1 MSYLDDIDLEAAG
14 KLYDEAMGKGKE
26 RPSSGTVLDA
36 APGVFAEPYEPG
48 GYNHPAG
55 PKKEPAVYEARD
67 FVAPDNILDDVPG
80 VFVGAAITGAKPGSK
95 VNSSFVDVM
104 PADEA
109 MRVFG
114 ERRKAVDQNFEAELG
129 SLGQTLHTLRNSLN
143 MRSSA
148 ELKALA
154 KQSDLQPSIVDDD
167 PAFARKKVESDSY
180 AQNISASL
188 EKLTDPSMVT
198 LTHLKDA
205 DALDQL
211 ALAADTNLMALEKE
225 IAAKYQ
231 GFLDTGLIGSARH
244 GFDYGM
250 ASRELYELQAQK
262 LEGLVFDEATERHI
276 RTLKDVT
283 AYGAKIYDSM
293 PLEQQLPWAG
303 VGSVGVPG
311 LGMLYG
317 GAKNVFSPA
326 GAVMIGSGAAMGG
339 MAGGGV
345 LSTPGAIS
353 GGLAGTGA
361 AMTAGAYM
369 DIARQEA
376 GSMRTTLEDMTDDAG
391 NEIDPDIIR
400 FLSVAYGGF
409 AGAAEMYGLAS
420 VAKIF
425 PGAAKLLSPKVA
437 EASLAFLQKNPTLRA
452 KLGDTVVHTAKGL
465 AGEIATE
472 NMQEVGAVITENIA
486 LSTSNVNQAYTG
498 VGGTFE
504 RMWDTTKETTKG
516 MALFAG
522 AGGGARLARN
532 MRAQGKFDNAMSQ
545 LADYQ
550 ASMMDSIAKTAQQ
563 STVFKEMPETAQ
575 SLVQALAD
583 GGKVP
588 ENIYLK
594 PEAAQA
600 YFYQEGNPDL
610 MQAAEAMGIT
620 PEVLEES
627 LTLGTDIV
635 VPTQLAAT
643 HIMQDAA
650 RYEAL
655 KPDMRFDPA
664 MPTITDS
671 AALAEMVKDAGQ
683 RNAYLESFIAPYV
696 EEENKA
702 LNRHEERMA
711 IAAPYVEQL
720 QQAGYPQA
728 KAQAY
733 GTVIA
738 ANAER
743 MAPVFGMTPAE
754 YLEKKLAGF
763 VPMTPQ
769 EFMGLGRGGLENL
782 EANRAYSQL
791 MEDMGVKKGMGRV
804 QKRRALQPE
813 FAYAWGKVNPE
824 SFANTYGKDA
834 YLEARQQFGPGFFAR
849 KGQGVGIDVLAHDF
863 SSEQRG
869 GYDLNRNDIDV
880 DAFAE
885 KIMMPHDEFE
895 SSLRQSI
902 EQGVLWQPKNADV
915 DLDTS
920 VKVVT
925 VQPRFAG
932 QNAKVLRKR
941 FPKDVRAAV
950 LDEFKD
956 GVVNGDTGLRVNMSS
971 SDFKEHLKFGDG
983 DTIDGLAQLEAI
995 AALPGLIREAKLVE
1009 SYKDRKEVP
1018 EIRMMHR
1025 FQAAL
1030 RVGIKDYSAKLTVK
1044 EYRDGELAL
1053 DMDSPLKLY
1062 HHRLEKEMSAGNS
1075 YDSAELHPRKPSAD
1089 INQSPAGN
1097 SDTLRKSGVNRPSA
1111 GIHEYSLRSLLEDV
1125 NDSEGNPFFQPEALF
1140 HADSAKPRGGI
1151 RQMADGRYIVGL
1163 FKKADASTIL
1173 HETAHFWLEEL
1184 REASKLET
1192 APEWV
1197 GEAWGKLQ
1205 KAYDFE
1211 GLVDGKDGKS
1221 VAAWTSIQERFARE
1235 FEAYA
1240 REGKAPSWELQSA
1253 FNKFRNWLTEIYRTV
1268 RNLLG
1273 NDGVSEQARE
1283 VFDTLLATQEEIEL
1297 SQRRASGD
1305 SVMDLLGDT
1314 VKPELR
1320 DRYAQAAQRAYD
1332 NASAL
1337 IANRRL
1343 VEQRKAVREFREQA
1357 TALVDSNPTYQMLK
1371 TLREDGIDFGT
1382 LQQAVSE
1389 DMAYRLREKWK
1400 GARGEGKG
1408 LIRKGGTLD
1417 LLDVAAQFNED
1428 SVTGL
1433 AAALTDTP
1441 TRREAIDAEV
1451 QRNLEQWNS
1460 EYDGEVEY
1468 SSAMDEALAI
1478 ELEALT
1484 GRKQTSP
1491 VSLRREFDLL
1501 VDAKKLSELDP
1512 QYKSLKVR
1520 LRQDARVAREAFRA
1534 GRKEA
1539 NEKGKSNMDKLR
1551 AKLAEV
1557 RETERLRRAALGA
1570 AYRGRMERDHIIK
1583 QLRKDAS
1590 SKSVN
1595 DAYKQQVLRILSNWK
1610 GLGTE
1615 SMVPRDPVGM
1625 QSFKDFVASSV
1636 SLFDDPAT
1644 FAPSFIENGAEGRA
1658 GDLTLEQLRE
1668 VRRVVKELTHQGR
1681 AHDRMLANREKTEVV
1696 VVAGKC
1702 AKQMDTLSTK
1712 KFLSDREGILGTIQ
1726 GALRKGLSSLTSVR
1740 FMARALDGFTDHGPN
1755 HDAWLFPL
1763 QEARSLEMLHTRNV
1777 DEMLTDAMQPIV
1789 QAGKLTTAF
1798 TIDGVALPKDVS
1810 RLWKGLWDMDKVYS
1824 VALNMGNAGNIK
1836 ALMRGYGWSEQDL
1849 HTITARL
1856 TEAEWRAIEKTWD
1869 AIDSIYPLLNE
1880 TVMALKGSPLAKV
1893 EAQPFEV
1900 ATADGKVIT
1909 VKGGYYP
1916 LIFDHRLSNRA
1927 AEQVTTDEL
1936 LNGME
1941 AVLRRPKPQS
1951 GMTNERK
1958 GGTLPPSLTLN
1969 VIDKHV
1975 RESIHYATHALPL
1988 RDTMRLFS
1996 NADFK
2001 EAFIQSAGVENY
2013 EQLLPWLRGIARP
2026 DGEKMA
2032 GMTAALDWLARR
2044 GSMYALGANMKT
2056 ALLQL
2061 TSIGNSWSEVGTGN
2075 FFTAASTIL
2084 FSPIESMQTIR
2095 EKSAYMQERAKLMDD
2110 TLRRE
2115 YERMRASGVAGVR
2128 FMNVNYA
2135 LDTVQ
2140 RAQFA
2145 LIASLDATVAF
2156 PTWLAAYDKAIAQG
2170 VEESRA
2176 VAIADG
2182 AVVAAQ
2188 GGGGPIDTPA
2198 VMRQAGLMRMLCPFM
2213 SFALADFNRKMETV
2227 RGLEEWRQTGNS
2239 AITPSVA
2246 MRDFAFQWVMPVAL
2260 TALMVSLGRDGELPE
2275 VEDYV
2280 WEALGFY
2287 SMGVPLVRDVARMAE
2302 STYSSDSIKGGR
2314 TPLMFA
2320 GVGNAIKG
2328 FGHAA
2333 KAIAEDDDRATY
2345 LAIKETTNAVGFAL
2359 GLGTPQIWRTI
2370 EGSQAYFVDDEGGVL
2385 APLLGKP
2392 HPRKD

>member
-1 MSYLDDIDLEAAG
+1 MLNDINIEAAR
-14 KLYDEAMGKGKE
+14 KLYDGY
-26 RPSSGTVLDA
+26 SG
-36 APGVFAEPYEPG
+36 E
-48 GYNHPAG
+48 
-55 PKKEPAVYEARD
+55 KKEPSEVGTS
-67 FVAPDNILDDVPG
+67 LDIAPG
-80 VFVGAAITGAKPGSK
+80 VFVGPAITGRQPGGENGTAFLDKPV
-95 VNSSFVDVM
+95 VNLADADNDFMEPEPSAPFVDIM

-114 ERRKAVDQNFEAELG
+114 ERNKAVDQNFEAELG
-129 SLGQTLHTLRNSLN
+129 GLGQTLHALRNSLN
-143 MRSSA
+143 MRSPA

-154 KQSDLQPSIVDDD
+154 EQSGLQPSIVDND

-180 AQNISASL
+180 AQNVSL
-188 EKLTDPSMVT
+188 SLGRFTDPSMVT
-198 LTHLKDA
+198 LTYLKDA

-225 IAAKYQ
+225 IAAKHQ

-262 LEGLVFDEATERHI
+262 LEGKVFDTVTEQRI

-283 AYGAKIYDSM
+283 AYGAKIYGSM
-293 PLEQQLPWAG
+293 PLGQQISWAG

-326 GAVMIGSGAAMGG
+326 GAAMIGSGAAMGG

-345 LSTPGAIS
+345 LSIPGAIS

-361 AMTAGAYM
+361 AMTAGAYL

-391 NEIDPDIIR
+391 NEIDPDIVR

-437 EASLAFLQKNPTLRA
+437 EASLVFLQKNPTLSA
-452 KLGDTVVHTAKGL
+452 KLGDTVIHTAKGL

-472 NMQEVGAVITENIA
+472 NIQEVGAVITENIA

-504 RMWDTTKETTKG
+504 RMWDTTKETAKG

-522 AGGGARLARN
+522 AGGGARLVRN
-532 MRAQGKFDNAMSQ
+532 MRAQGKFDSAMSQ

-563 STVFKEMPETAQ
+563 STVFKDMPETAQ

-588 ENIYLK
+588 ENVYLK

-627 LTLGTDIV
+627 LTLGTDLV

-664 MPTITDS
+664 MPTITDA
-671 AALAEMVKDAGQ
+671 AALTEMVEDAGQ
-683 RNAYLESFIAPYV
+683 RNAYLESLIAPYV

-711 IAAPYVEQL
+711 VAAPYVEQL
-720 QQAGYPQA
+720 QQAGYSQA

-754 YLEKKLAGF
+754 YLEKRLAGF
-763 VPMTPQ
+763 MTMTPQ
-769 EFMGLGRGGLENL
+769 EFMELGRGGLENL
-782 EANRAYSQL
+782 EADRAYSQL

-824 SFANTYGKDA
+824 NFANTYGKDA
-834 YLEARQQFGPGFFAR
+834 YLEMRQQFGPGFFAR
-849 KGQGVGIDVLAHDF
+849 KGQGVGIDVLAQDF

-869 GYDLNRNDIDV
+869 GHGLNRNDIDV
-880 DAFAE
+880 DGFAE
-885 KIMMPHDEFE
+885 KVMMPHDEFE
-895 SSLRQSI
+895 SSLRQSLG
-902 EQGVLWQPKNADV
+902 QGMLWQPKNADV
-915 DLDTS
+915 DLDTP
-920 VKVVT
+920 VRVVA

-950 LDEFKD
+950 LNEFKA
-956 GVVNGDTGLRVNMSS
+956 GVVNEDTGMAVGMTAK
-971 SDFKEHLKFGDG
+971 DFHEHMKFGDA
-983 DTIDGLAQLEAI
+983 DVIDGVQQLEAV
-995 AALPGLIREAKLVE
+995 AALPNLMREAILVE
-1009 SYKDRKEVP
+1009 SYEDKKNRDSNLKQL
-1018 EIRMMHR
+1018 HR

-1030 RVGIKDYSAKLTVK
+1030 RIGEKDYSVKLTVK
-1044 EYRDGELAL
+1044 EFKDGTLHFA
-1053 DMDSPLKLY
+1053 DDNPIKLY
-1062 HHRLEKEMSAGNS
+1062 HHRLEKEM
-1075 YDSAELHPRKPSAD
+1075 
-1089 INQSPAGN
+1089 PAGN

-1125 NDSEGNPFFQPEALF
+1125 NDSEGNLFFQPEALF

-1151 RQMADGRYIVGL
+1151 RQMADGKYIVGL

-1184 REASKLET
+1184 REGSKLET
-1192 APEWV
+1192 APGWV

-1205 KAYDFE
+1205 KAYGFE
-1211 GLVDGKDGKS
+1211 GLVDGKDANS
-1221 VAAWTSIQERFARE
+1221 VTAWTAIQERFARE

-1240 REGKAPSWELQSA
+1240 REGKAPSWELQAA

-1297 SQRRASGD
+1297 SQRRASDD

-1343 VEQRKAVREFREQA
+1343 VEQRKAEREFSEQA

-1371 TLREDGIDFGT
+1371 ALREGGIDFEVLKQT
-1382 LQQAVSE
+1382 VSE

-1400 GARGEGKG
+1400 GSRGEGKG
-1408 LIRKGGTLD
+1408 LIRKGGKLD

-1433 AAALTDTP
+1433 AAVLTDIP

-1451 QRNLEQWNS
+1451 QRNLAQWNS
-1460 EYDGEVEY
+1460 EYDAEVDY
-1468 SSAMDEALAI
+1468 SNAMDEALSI

-1491 VSLRREFDLL
+1491 ASLRREFDLL

-1512 QYKSLKVR
+1512 QYKSLKAR

-1534 GRKEA
+1534 GKKEA

-1570 AYRGRMERDHIIK
+1570 AYRARMERDHIIR
-1583 QLRKDAS
+1583 QLRRDAS

-1625 QSFKDFVASSV
+1625 QIFKDFVASSV

-1644 FAPSFIENGAEGRA
+1644 FAPAFIENGSEGRA

-1668 VRRVVKELTHQGR
+1668 IRRVVKELTHQGR
-1681 AHDRMLANREKTEVV
+1681 VHNRMLANREKTEIA

-1702 AKQMDTLSTK
+1702 AKQMDTLSAK

-1740 FMARALDGFTDHGPN
+1740 FMARALDGFTDNGPN

-1777 DEMLTDAMQPIV
+1777 DEILKDAMQPIV

-1798 TIDGVALPKDVS
+1798 TIDGVTLPRDVA

-1824 VALNMGNAGNIK
+1824 VALNMGNAGNLK

-1856 TEAEWRAIEKTWD
+1856 TEVEWRAIEKTWD
-1869 AIDSIYPLLNE
+1869 AIDSIYPLLSE
-1880 TVMALKGSPLAKV
+1880 TVTALKGSPLAKV

-1916 LIFDHRLSNRA
+1916 LIFDHRLSSRA
-1927 AEQVTTDEL
+1927 AEQITTDEL

-1941 AVLRRPKPQS
+1941 AVLRHPNPQS

-1988 RDTMRLFS
+1988 RDTMRLFN
-1996 NADFK
+1996 NADF
-2001 EAFIQSAGVENY
+2001 EAAFTRAAGVENY
-2013 EQLLPWLRGIARP
+2013 KQLQPWLRGIARP
-2026 DGEKMA
+2026 DSERLE
-2032 GMTAALDWLARR
+2032 GMTAAMDWLARR
-2044 GSMYALGANMKT
+2044 GTMYALGANMKT

-2084 FSPIESMQTIR
+2084 SSPMLSMQTIR
-2095 EKSAYMQERAKLMDD
+2095 EKSAYMHERAKLMDD

-2145 LIASLDATVAF
+2145 LIASLDATVSF

-2198 VMRQAGLMRMLCPFM
+2198 VMRQAGLIRMLCPFM

-2239 AITPSVA
+2239 AVTPGVA

-2260 TALMVSLGRDGELPE
+2260 TALMISLGRDGELPE
-2275 VEDYV
+2275 AEDYV

-2287 SMGVPLVRDVARMAE
+2287 SMGVPIARDVARMAE
-2302 STYSSDSIKGGR
+2302 SAYSNDGIKGGR

-2333 KAIAEDDDRATY
+2333 KAIGNDDERATY
-2345 LAIKETTNAVGFAL
+2345 LAIKETTNAIGFAL

-2370 EGSQAYFVDDEGGVL
+2370 EGSQAYFVDGEGGVL

>member
-1 MSYLDDIDLEAAG
+1 MSLLDNLDNEKARRLWNDGEREKAERHHGVGHTPPTVEVDEFGDISVQSNKPDIHGPDIPPSPFKVPAVVLDDFGDVVIN
-14 KLYDEAMGKGKE
+14 
-26 RPSSGTVLDA
+26 PQ
-36 APGVFAEPYEPG
+36 AEEP
-48 GYNHPAG
+48 PT
-55 PKKEPAVYEARD
+55 P
-67 FVAPDNILDDVPG
+67 
-80 VFVGAAITGAKPGSK
+80 
-95 VNSSFVDVM
+95 FVDIM

-114 ERRKAVDQNFEAELG
+114 ERRKAVGQQFEAEIRG
-129 SLGQTLHTLRNSLN
+129 LGQTLHTLRNSLN
-143 MRSSA
+143 IRSPA
-148 ELKALA
+148 ELKKLA
-154 KQSDLQPSIVDDD
+154 AQSDLPPSIVDDD

-180 AQNISASL
+180 AQNVRLSL
-188 EKLTDPSMVT
+188 EKFTDRSMVT
-198 LTHLKDA
+198 PAYLKEA

-211 ALAADTNLMALEKE
+211 ALASDTNLMALEKE
-225 IAAKYQ
+225 IKEKHQ
-231 GFLDTGLIGSARH
+231 GLFDTGAIGTVRH
-244 GFDYGM
+244 AADYGM
-250 ASRELYELQAQK
+250 VSREMRTLLLKELKGGKLTTEEEERLSVYRLVEEYGASR
-262 LEGLVFDEATERHI
+262 
-276 RTLKDVT
+276 
-283 AYGAKIYDSM
+283 YDGM
-293 PLEQQLPWAG
+293 PLGQQALWG
-303 VGSVGVPG
+303 TVGSLGVPMY
-311 LGMLYG
+311 GMIEG
-317 GAKNVFSPA
+317 GIKNVLSWKGSTMIGA
-326 GAVMIGSGAAMGG
+326 GALHGAL
-339 MAGGGV
+339 AGGGV
-345 LSTPGAIS
+345 LSAPGAFGGALAGMGAAFAGGSFVDIAEQEAAGLYGTLREIEDES
-353 GGLAGTGA
+353 GNRIDRDVAKVLSVVYGGLA
-361 AMTAGAYM
+361 AG
-369 DIARQEA
+369 
-376 GSMRTTLEDMTDDAG
+376 LE
-391 NEIDPDIIR
+391 
-400 FLSVAYGGF
+400 VYG
-409 AGAAEMYGLAS
+409 MHGLG
-420 VAKIF
+420 KMF
-425 PGAAKLLSPKVA
+425 PGIEKIISKEAATNT
-437 EASLAFLQKNPTLRA
+437 LAFVQKNPTVLSKIVSAGLRSA
-452 KLGDTVVHTAKGL
+452 RGVSGEVLTEAVQEAL
-465 AGEIATE
+465 AILAE
-472 NMQEVGAVITENIA
+472 NAA

-498 VGGTFE
+498 FGEGAERVVGTA
-504 RMWDTTKETTKG
+504 KETVKAMLIPG
-516 MALFAG
+516 G
-522 AGGGARLARN
+522 AGFSARMGRSI
-532 MRAQGKFDNAMSQ
+532 RAQGKFDNAMSQ

-550 ASMMDSIAKTAQQ
+550 ASIMDSIAKTAQQ
-563 STVFKEMPETAQ
+563 STTFKDMPETAQ

-583 GGKVP
+583 GGIVP
-588 ENIYLK
+588 ENVYLK
-594 PEAAQA
+594 PEAAQV

-610 MQAAEAMGIT
+610 IQVAEAMGIT

-627 LTLGTDIV
+627 LTLGTDIA
-635 VPTQLAAT
+635 VPTQLAAA
-643 HIMQDAA
+643 HIMQDEA

-655 KPDMRFDPA
+655 KPDMRFDPD
-664 MPTITDS
+664 MPTITDA
-671 AALAEMVKDAGQ
+671 AALAEMDAGQ
-683 RNAYLESFIAPYV
+683 RNAYLESFIAPYI

-702 LNRHEERMA
+702 LSRHEERMA
-711 IAAPYVEQL
+711 IAQPYVEQL
-720 QQAGYPQA
+720 THAGYQQTQ
-728 KAQAY
+728 AQAY

-754 YLEKKLAGF
+754 YLEKRLAGF
-763 VPMTPQ
+763 MPMTPQ
-769 EFMGLGRGGLENL
+769 EFMGLGRGGLEDL
-782 EANRAYSQL
+782 EADRAYSQL

-824 SFANTYGKDA
+824 SFANTYGKDT
-834 YLEARQQFGPGFFAR
+834 YLEMRRQFGPGFFAR

-869 GYDLNRNDIDV
+869 GYDLNRNDFDV

-885 KIMMPHDEFE
+885 KVMMPHDEFE

-902 EQGVLWQPKNADV
+902 GQGTLWQPKNADV
-915 DLDTS
+915 DLDTP
-920 VKVVT
+920 VKVVA

-932 QNAKVLRKR
+932 KKLWELMKGRDKGALRKEL
-941 FPKDVRAAV
+941 V
-950 LDEFKD
+950 
-956 GVVNGDTGLRVNMSS
+956 GTYTNTDTGWSIKLTKNGFDHAVSS
-971 SDFKEHLKFGDG
+971 ATRRGVGGMEHM
-983 DTIDGLAQLEAI
+983 EAV
-995 AALPGLIREAKLVE
+995 ASLPALIENAVLVE
-1009 SYKDRKEVP
+1009 SHKDKKDQGLAAVHRMYAPMSLGKEMYAV
-1018 EIRMMHR
+1018 
-1025 FQAAL
+1025 
-1030 RVGIKDYSAKLTVK
+1030 KLTVK
-1044 EYRDGELAL
+1044 ESAEGMVAEIEDLRR
-1053 DMDSPLKLY
+1053 LY
-1062 HHRLEKEMSAGNS
+1062 DVSLEKKMPGDLFAPPPDAKESLAGSAT
-1075 YDSAELHPRKPSAD
+1075 PTP
-1089 INQSPAGN
+1089 
-1097 SDTLRKSGVNRPSA
+1097 
-1111 GIHEYSLRSLLEDV
+1111 GISEISLRSLLEDV
-1125 NDSEGNPFFQPEALF
+1125 NDSKGNPFFQPEALF

-1163 FKKADASTIL
+1163 FKKADSSTIL

-1184 REASKLET
+1184 RDASKLET

-1205 KAYDFE
+1205 QAYGFE
-1211 GLVDGKDGKS
+1211 GLVDGKDS
-1221 VAAWTSIQERFARE
+1221 ESIAAWTNIQERFARE

-1305 SVMDLLGDT
+1305 SVMDLIGDT

-1357 TALVDSNPTYQMLK
+1357 TALVDSNPTYQMLR
-1371 TLREDGIDFGT
+1371 TLREDGIDFEA
-1382 LQQAVSE
+1382 LKEAVSE
-1389 DMAYRLREKWK
+1389 DIAYRLREKWK
-1400 GARGEGKG
+1400 GVRGEGKG
-1408 LIRKGGTLD
+1408 LIRKGGKLD

-1428 SVTGL
+1428 SAAGL
-1433 AAALTDTP
+1433 AAVLTDTP

-1451 QRNLEQWNS
+1451 QRNLEQWDS
-1460 EYDGEVEY
+1460 EYDAEVEY
-1468 SSAMDEALAI
+1468 SNAMDEALSI

-1491 VSLRREFDLL
+1491 ASLRREFDLL

-1512 QYKSLKVR
+1512 QYKSLKAR
-1520 LRQDARVAREAFRA
+1520 LRQDARVAREAYRA
-1534 GRKEA
+1534 GKKEA
-1539 NEKGKSNMDKLR
+1539 SEKGRVDMGKLR
-1551 AKLAEV
+1551 TKLAEV
-1557 RETERLRRAALGA
+1557 RETERLRRVALGA
-1570 AYRGRMERDHIIK
+1570 SYRARMERDHIIK
-1583 QLRKDAS
+1583 QLRKDAA
-1590 SKSVN
+1590 SKIVN

-1625 QSFKDFVASSV
+1625 PSFKDFVASNV

-1644 FAPSFIENGAEGRA
+1644 FAPEFIENGSTGRA

-1681 AHDRMLANREKTEVV
+1681 VHNRMLANREKTEIA

-1702 AKQMDTLSTK
+1702 AKQMEKLSAK
-1712 KFLSDREGILGTIQ
+1712 KVLSEREGMLGAIQ

-1740 FMARALDGFTDHGPN
+1740 FMARAMDGFTDHGPN

-1763 QEARSLEMLHTRNV
+1763 QEARSLEMLHTRNM
-1777 DEMLTDAMQPIV
+1777 DEMLKDAMQPIV

-1798 TIDGVALPKDVS
+1798 EIEGVALPRDVS

-1824 VALNMGNAGNIK
+1824 VALNMGNAGNLK
-1836 ALMRGYGWSEQDL
+1836 ALMRGYGWTEQDL
-1849 HTITARL
+1849 RTITSRL

-1893 EAQPFEV
+1893 EAQPFMV
-1900 ATADGKVIT
+1900 RTADGKTIT

-1916 LIFDHRLSNRA
+1916 LIFDHRLSDKA
-1927 AEQVTTDEL
+1927 AEQIDTDAL

-1941 AVLRRPKPQS
+1941 AVLRHPNPKS

-1958 GGTLPPSLTLN
+1958 GGTLPPHLTLN
-1969 VIDKHV
+1969 VIDRHV
-1975 RESIHYATHALPL
+1975 RDSIHYATHALPL
-1988 RDTMRLFS
+1988 RDTMRLFRD
-1996 NADFK
+1996 ADFK
-2001 EAFIQSAGVENY
+2001 EAFVQAAGVENY
-2013 EQLLPWLRGIARP
+2013 QQLLPWLRGIARP
-2026 DGEKMA
+2026 DGERLT
-2032 GMTAALDWLARR
+2032 GMHAAMDWLARR

-2061 TSIGNSWSEVGTGN
+2061 TSVGNSWSEVGTGN

-2084 FSPIESMQTIR
+2084 SSPMQSIQTIR
-2095 EKSAYMQERAKLMDD
+2095 EKSAYMNERAKFMDD

-2145 LIASLDATVAF
+2145 LISSLDATVAF

-2170 VEESRA
+2170 IEESRT
-2176 VAIADG
+2176 VAMADG

-2188 GGGGPIDTPA
+2188 GGGGPIDTPS
-2198 VMRQAGLMRMLCPFM
+2198 VMRQAGFMRMLCPFM

-2227 RGLEEWRQTGNS
+2227 RGLEEWRRTGNS
-2239 AITPSVA
+2239 AITPGVA

-2275 VEDYV
+2275 AEDYV

-2287 SMGVPLVRDVARMAE
+2287 SMGVPIVRDFARMAE
-2302 STYSSDSIKGGR
+2302 STYSSDGIKGGR

-2328 FGHAA
+2328 MGHAA
-2333 KAIAEDDDRATY
+2333 KAIAEDDDHATY
-2345 LAIKETTNAVGFAL
+2345 LAIKEATNAVGFAL

-2370 EGSQAYFVDDEGGVL
+2370 EGSQAYFVDEKGGVL

-2392 HPRKD
+2392 YPRKD